1 MSTSTGL
8 LLKVQCNE
16 SNFLQCESK
25 KEVVPRVCVG
35 LVLIAV
41 LLILMALVLT
51 YVDWEINME
60 LPDNNSTISEQW
72 TSKQNE

>member
-1 MSTSTGL
+1 M
-8 LLKVQCNE
+8 
-16 SNFLQCESK
+16 
-25 KEVVPRVCVG
+25 PRVCVG

-72 TSKQNE
+72 TSRQNE